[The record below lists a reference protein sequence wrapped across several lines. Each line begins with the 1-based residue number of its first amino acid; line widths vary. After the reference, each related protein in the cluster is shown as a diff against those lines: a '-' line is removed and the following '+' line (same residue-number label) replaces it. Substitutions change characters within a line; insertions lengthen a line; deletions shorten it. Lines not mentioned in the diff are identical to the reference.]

1 MTDKVIYEWGL
12 YANKG
17 DDHFEFQ
24 ATPQQIAE
32 ALPNPDVSIRL
43 IRYASESR
51 PDGFLFTECYVDQDG
66 TFESN
71 GYFDGGHG
79 TKVPKRYVEQLAR
92 WVAKH
97 GCEDTAQF

>member
-12 YANKG
+12 YANKH

-24 ATPQQIAE
+24 ATPQRIAE

-51 PDGFLFTECYVDQDG
+51 PDR
-66 TFESN
+66 S
-71 GYFDGGHG
+71 
-79 TKVPKRYVEQLAR
+79 
-92 WVAKH
+92 
-97 GCEDTAQF
+97 